1 MEPYMAQQEHN
12 CLDRKPESY
21 GKLLSKKI
29 PLCYLCG
36 NTLSGKIDRDHVP
49 MKQLYGKEFRKISN
63 PNLFCLPTHAKCNR
77 QYQFDED
84 YFVYSLVP
92 AARWKQTGEYVS
104 FDVEERA
111 KRGEQKPLIAKV
123 LGQFEDSIRDT
134 SRGVT
139 YVPLNKDRIFRVIW
153 KIARG
158 LYFKETGLYISEFV
172 DKVIKIYTE
181 DDTLPDPIKGAIR
194 ELPGKGDYPTVFDYR
209 YIVVGYAHCF
219 FMSLWDSYTFKV
231 IFHLPDCSCGQCKK

>member
-1 MEPYMAQQEHN
+1 MVQHQQKEI
-12 CLDRKPESY
+12 S
-21 GKLLSKKI
+21 
-29 PLCYLCG
+29 LCYLCG
-36 NTLSGKIDRDHVP
+36 TALSGEIDRDHVP

-77 QYQFDED
+77 EYQSDED

-92 AARWKQTGEYVS
+92 AARCKQTGKYVS

-111 KRGEQKPLIAKV
+111 KKDQQKPLIAKV
-123 LGQFEDSIRDT
+123 LGQFEGAFRDP
-134 SRGVT
+134 SQGVT
-139 YVPLNKDRIFRVIW
+139 YVPLNNDRIFRVIW

-158 LYFKETGLYISEFV
+158 LYFKETGQHINQSV

-181 DDTLPDPIKGAIR
+181 DDTLPEPIKNAIQV
-194 ELPGKGDYPTVFDYR
+194 LPGKGDYSAVFDYR
-209 YIVVGYAHCF
+209 YIVVDHAHCF

-231 IFHLPDCSCGQCKK
+231 IFHLGDCPCGQCRKLKT